1 MMHHSTESTT
11 WGLHSRGSNISV
23 KEILTLRIS
32 LPRGSEGTASV
43 SDTSQTKEK
52 KRLLY
57 ARDMRSKSAPPV
69 CSWKGFLGQTVDKK
83 HQHICRFNIKNGNC
97 THFPCKLP
105 NEYNGLGF
113 AINQNR
119 DEAQDRFKTSNQ
131 LSSKARERLIQH
143 LENESVRRPLKS
155 SADQTS
161 KREKALRMFVAEMR
175 LRSEAGR
182 PKDWVTN
189 YGTPVSRRKL
199 FNIPVSAKQV
209 SE

>member
-1 MMHHSTESTT
+1 MHHSTGNTPG
-11 WGLHSRGSNISV
+11 GLYSRGSNVSV
-23 KEILTLRIS
+23 REILTLRIS
-32 LPRGSEGTASV
+32 LPRGSEGTGSV
-43 SDTSQTKEK
+43 SETSQTKEK

-57 ARDMRSKSAPPV
+57 AREMRSKSAPPA
-69 CSWKGFLGQTVDKK
+69 CSWKSFLGKMADTKD
-83 HQHICRFNIKNGNC
+83 QHRCRFINSNRSC
-97 THFPCKLP
+97 AHFPCRLP
-105 NEYNGLGF
+105 HEYNGLGF
-113 AINQNR
+113 AINPHGK
-119 DEAQDRFKTSNQ
+119 EAPDRFQTSNQ

-155 SADQTS
+155 SVDQTS

-175 LRSEAGR
+175 LRSESGR